1 METRHLS
8 PLFYTIIRAQFV
20 SGGDD
25 SSGGGDCGDDCSGG
39 GGDCG
44 DDCSGGGDDSSEQM
58 LDLQQ
63 ADQLRK
69 ALLMLPMPGSK
80 LLLQFSLNTS

>member
-1 METRHLS
+1 METSYLS

-25 SSGGGDCGDDCSGG
+25 SSGGGDCGDDYSGG
-39 GGDCG
+39 D
-44 DDCSGGGDDSSEQM
+44 DDSSEQM